1 MDSAGD
7 KVRAEAADEVNN
19 DIEKEQRM
27 SNKPAIIVGM
37 ESVLAIVQAIDQ
49 TAEHP

>member
-7 KVRAEAADEVNN
+7 EVRAEAAEVVND

-27 SNKPAIIVGM
+27 SNQPAIIVGM
-37 ESVLAIVQAIDQ
+37 ESALAIVQAIDQ

>member
-7 KVRAEAADEVNN
+7 EVREDSAEEIND

>member
-1 MDSAGD
+1 
-7 KVRAEAADEVNN
+7 
-19 DIEKEQRM
+19 M

-49 TAEHP
+49 TAEHGYPP

>member
-1 MDSAGD
+1 
-7 KVRAEAADEVNN
+7 
-19 DIEKEQRM
+19 M

-49 TAEHP
+49 TAEHPRDLLKIRF